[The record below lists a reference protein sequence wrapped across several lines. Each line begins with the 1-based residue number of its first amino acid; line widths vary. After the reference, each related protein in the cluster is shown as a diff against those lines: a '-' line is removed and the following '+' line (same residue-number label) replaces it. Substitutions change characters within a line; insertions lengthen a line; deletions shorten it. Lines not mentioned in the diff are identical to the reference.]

1 MKKSE
6 IMSRLIL
13 IGVSL
18 SYSSTSFASEQEKA
32 IFDLN
37 HLTSAETVEI
47 MEQDELLEVT
57 VAPTVNKFRRL
68 ADKTYTITKNK
79 KNHWSISYKVSILN
93 NKISSAQS
101 ATFKTSKGKFS
112 NTSVK
117 RESSIQAVA
126 KGSWSYNAYATP
138 LKVTATIQNKQL
150 IVK

>member
-1 MKKSE
+1 MKKSK
-6 IMSRLIL
+6 IMSGLIL
-13 IGVSL
+13 LGISV
-18 SYSSTSFASEQEKA
+18 SYSSTSFASEQEEA
-32 IFDLN
+32 VFDLT
-37 HLTSAETVEI
+37 HLTAAETVEL

-57 VAPTVNKFRRL
+57 VIPTLEPFQRL

-79 KNHWSISYKVSILN
+79 KNHWSISYKVSIRN
-93 NKISSAQS
+93 NKINSAQS

-117 RESSIQAVA
+117 RESSTQAVA

-150 IVK
+150 VVK